1 MVLLLSCCDSPS
13 ESLRFASAPELA
25 CDEILDIIIQ
35 HLGRARP
42 HLDAVDEV
50 ERELEGRFY
59 AKLAMVCQGDSFPGE
74 VQDDVRKKRRYSKC
88 LVCNGD
94 ARITTVCLGK
104 ALVLPIRL
112 QFF

>member
-1 MVLLLSCCDSPS
+1 MVLLLSCRDSPS

-25 CDEILDIIIQ
+25 CDEILDMVIQ

-42 HLDAVDEV
+42 HLDAADEV
-50 ERELEGRFY
+50 ERELEGRVY
-59 AKLAMVCQGDSFPGE
+59 ATLAEMAREVLFGE
-74 VQDDVRKKRRYSKC
+74 KCKMRPARRGRYSKS

-94 ARITTVCLGK
+94 ARITAVCL
-104 ALVLPIRL
+104 ARRWLIPARL